1 MAVTGP
7 DDYTVHGGV
16 HGLEADM
23 DDMDATGSTIRTTG
37 AEVVGIAASS
47 HRFLVDGNL
56 LSSAVLSPGTFA
68 TFEQELLSAL
78 DGPNALAAHGLSMTA
93 AGFFMQGKARAYLTV
108 DQLMAWSDDI
118 GDWVE
123 GYTLPLQLAAKLS
136 PAGLPGT
143 VLDLEELA
151 DEGLFSDP
159 AKWLVEHPDELE
171 ELVASSPGF
180 VALLSTLAPTWA
192 KPLIGF
198 PLDVEQGSAILAGL
212 YDQELESVTDVETYD
227 SEPPDDIQAALDR
240 LNEVAA
246 HDDQFQIEE
255 VDGTYNVYLPGTKA
269 FDHPLDESG
278 LVQNMG
284 TNLAAVAGDDNA
296 YLQAVL
302 QALEDLPP
310 GAEINLIGHSQGGIV
325 AARVAEAI
333 ASGETDVQASV
344 SSVLT
349 AGSPVDHIELPPEV
363 QMVSLVNEYDIVPR
377 LDGESYGDKSN
388 HTTIV
393 FEQQNDGVTENHS
406 LHEVY
411 VTEAGRIVDSGDEA
425 VLDALGHLDFGDG
438 GSSTVTTYQ
447 MERE

>member
-1 MAVTGP
+1 MTGP
-7 DDYTVHGGV
+7 DDYTVHGGA

-23 DDMDATGSTIRTTG
+23 DDMDATGSAIRTTG
-37 AEVVGIAASS
+37 AGVVGIATDS
-47 HRFLVDGNL
+47 HGFLLDGNL
-56 LSSAVLSPGTFA
+56 LESAVLSPGTFA
-68 TFEQELLSAL
+68 TFEAELLAAL

-93 AGFFMQGKARAYLTV
+93 AGFFMQGKAKAYLTV
-108 DQLMAWSDDI
+108 DQLMAWADDV
-118 GDWVE
+118 GDWAQ
-123 GYTLPLQLAAKLS
+123 GYTLPFQLAWRLS
-136 PAGLPGT
+136 PAGLPTT
-143 VLDLEELA
+143 VLDLAGLA
-151 DEGLFSDP
+151 AEGLFDDP
-159 AKWLVEHPDELE
+159 AKWLVEHPDDLE

-180 VALLSTLAPTWA
+180 VALLSSLAPEWA
-192 KPLIGF
+192 QPFIGF
-198 PLDVEQGSAILAGL
+198 PLDVEQGSSILAGL

-227 SEPPDDIQAALDR
+227 SEPPGDIQGALDR

-246 HDDQFQIEE
+246 NDDQFQIEE

-269 FDHPLDESG
+269 FDQPLDQSG

-296 YLQAVL
+296 YQQAVL
-302 QALEDLPP
+302 EALEELPP
-310 GAEINLIGHSQGGIV
+310 GAEVNLIGHSQGGIV

-349 AGSPVDHIELPPEV
+349 AGSPVDHIEVPPDV
-363 QMVSLVNEYDIVPR
+363 QVVSLVNEYDIVPR

-393 FEQQNDGVTENHS
+393 FEQQNGGVTENHS
-406 LHEVY
+406 LQEVY
-411 VTEAGRIVDSGDEA
+411 VTEAGSIVDSGDEA
-425 VLDALGHLDFGDG
+425 VADALGNLDFGDG

-447 MERE
+447 MERG